1 MNEIVCPNCQS
12 RQPAGAVF
20 CDNCGRHLAPPPTA
34 LRGGLGALPEALPPL
49 TPAFLESGAH
59 SDEPGMLTCPA
70 CGSANLAGARFC
82 DQCGSALG
90 DRTEPRPPGGE
101 QRAVEQTLPE
111 TAPLHL
117 VGSSSTVHEQA
128 QPAARPPGLYIA
140 GRLSVEPTGVRLEF
154 PPGRAE
160 IHVGREDPV
169 SNVFP
174 EIDLTPFGGEAAGVS
189 RRHAR
194 FSLLDGELVV
204 EDLDSTNF
212 TFVNRKRVMPGTR
225 QVVRNGDELR
235 FGRITARYE
244 GL

>member
-12 RQPAGAVF
+12 RQPVGSVF
-20 CDNCGRHLAPPPTA
+20 CDNCGHHLAPPPTV
-34 LRGGLGALPEALPPL
+34 LRGRPEDLPEAVPPL
-49 TPAFLESGAH
+49 TPAFLT
-59 SDEPGMLTCPA
+59 SDALSNEPGMIICLA
-70 CGSANLAGARFC
+70 CGSANLAGARYC

-90 DRTEPRPPGGE
+90 DRTESRAPGGQ
-101 QRAVEQTLPE
+101 QRLVEQTLPE
-111 TAPLHL
+111 TTPSQLA
-117 VGSSSTVHEQA
+117 GSSGTA
-128 QPAARPPGLYIA
+128 QEAALPASLHIS
-140 GRLSVEPTGVRLEF
+140 GRLAVEPTGVRLEF
-154 PPGRAE
+154 PPGRVE

-194 FSLLDGELVV
+194 FSLLNGELVV

-235 FGRITARYE
+235 FGRITARFE
-244 GL
+244 GP